1 LPHRAQASVLSS
13 AEELD
18 ARALAAL
25 LAATDELAQL
35 GERLDGG
42 EVLALLDRLELRPPA
57 RPQPGAVLL
66 ADPLAIRARRF
77 RAVFV
82 YGLSENEFPQL
93 GSGEPFLSDERR
105 RELAAASGL
114 VLPAAEDAIERERY
128 LLYACVSRATERI
141 AFSYRS
147 SDEEGNL
154 VLPSPFIADLA
165 ELFAADWFERRRRR
179 LLADVVWPGGEAPTA
194 RERARAAA
202 AGGPRLATDPA
213 VRQLGEIALRHVRH
227 SEVVSGGA
235 LEHFADCPIKWF
247 VEREL
252 SPERFEPEPD
262 ALARGSFMHLVL
274 EEVIG
279 RLDGPVTAASLP
291 DALRMLEDVLAEIP
305 ASVAPGRSDAVRS
318 AALRAIEADLRRYL
332 EHEAREGSR
341 WQPDGLELRF
351 GFEGEDGSLPAV
363 NLGDRVRLRGVI
375 DRVDVDVAAGGGSD
389 DADGARRAIVRDYKS
404 GSTRPAWAAA
414 RWEADRQLQVALY
427 MLAVRELLGVQPVAG
442 VYQPLGGGD
451 LRPRGAFLEGLELGG
466 RLVPNDA
473 RTQEELDTL
482 LDSAR
487 ERAVAIAAALR
498 EGELEPCPSTCS
510 RDGCMYPGICRS
522 G

>member
-1 LPHRAQASVLSS
+1 
-13 AEELD
+13 
-18 ARALAAL
+18 
-25 LAATDELAQL
+25 
-35 GERLDGG
+35 
-42 EVLALLDRLELRPPA
+42 
-57 RPQPGAVLL
+57 
-66 ADPLAIRARRF
+66 
-77 RAVFV
+77 
-82 YGLSENEFPQL
+82 
-93 GSGEPFLSDERR
+93 
-105 RELAAASGL
+105 
-114 VLPAAEDAIERERY
+114 
-128 LLYACVSRATERI
+128 VSRATERI

-165 ELFAADWFERRRRR
+165 ELFVPDWFARRRRR
-179 LLADVVWPGGEAPTA
+179 LLADVVWPGDEAPTL

-202 AGGPRLATDPA
+202 ARGPRIASDPA
-213 VRQLGEIALRHVRH
+213 ARRLGETALRHVRH

-235 LEHFADCPIKWF
+235 LEHFADCPVKWF

-279 RLDGPVTAASLP
+279 RLDGPVSAASLP

-332 EHEAREGSR
+332 EHEAREPSGWR
-341 WQPDGLELRF
+341 PEGLELRF
-351 GFEGEDGSLPAV
+351 GFEAEEGSLPAV
-363 NLGDRVRLRGVI
+363 RLADGVLLRGVI
-375 DRVDVDVAAGGGSD
+375 DRVDVDVDG
-389 DADGARRAIVRDYKS
+389 ADGRDTARRAIVRDYKS
-404 GSTRPAWAAA
+404 GSSRPAWAAA

-427 MLAVRELLGVQPVAG
+427 MLAVRELLGLRPVAG

-473 RTQEELDTL
+473 RSQEELDAL